1 MEIGGRLA
9 HAGQG
14 QWTSSGDIVP
24 TERETRRNL
33 IDPRLTADG
42 WRVVSYER
50 WLAGD
55 RTAVDAVEEHPTDSG
70 PGDYL
75 LYLDGS
81 PVADVEAKKPEV
93 SPQEVI
99 GQAKRY
105 SRTLA
110 DSPFRFGEARIPFVY
125 STNGYLIYH
134 ADLRSSLITQREVAR
149 FHTPQALRERL
160 SRDGVA
166 RDLYLQE
173 HPIVD
178 PDRAYQQEAVAAI
191 ETGIRNGKRKMM
203 VAMATGTGKTRMA
216 IASIYRLMKSGAAR
230 RVLFLV
236 DRRALAAQ
244 AVSALSAFEPE
255 PGLKFDKIYEVYSQ
269 RFQREDLEEKDG
281 ARFDPKVLPQEYLT
295 HPDGRHA
302 FVYVST
308 IQRMRI
314 NLFGVPTDAQGEELD
329 LEGAQIDIPIH
340 AFDLIIADECHRGY
354 TAAEESKWREVLS
367 HFDGVIVGLTATP
380 AVHTTAY
387 FGRPIFEYGYQRAV
401 AEGWLVDYDP
411 VLIHSEITMHGHFL
425 KEGEEVGMR
434 DTATGQLR
442 FEQMEDE
449 RQLPAETLERDWT
462 APDRDRRIVEE
473 IARFLEKQEPEWK
486 RFPKTLVFADNDLPH
501 RSHADQLVTLFR
513 ERLQRGDDF
522 VQKITGS
529 PSVDRPLRRIRQ
541 FRNRP
546 EPGVVVTVDLLSTG
560 VDIPWLEAIVFLRPV
575 RSRILFEQMLGRGT
589 RRCEAIHKTHFTV
602 FDAVGVLEYF
612 RSASEFTFDPPS
624 KPTRLVE
631 NIVRAIADNQD
642 REYNIRVLVK
652 RLQRVDKNI
661 TAEGRLRFQPF
672 IPDGDIGAFARS
684 LTQRLEEDWTG
695 TMRVLQDPRFQELM
709 IIYPRPKP
717 VFLIAEAAQ
726 DMVILEQAFRTTD
739 GRLLRTEEYL
749 AAFRRYVHENPEH
762 IEAIRILLERP
773 RGWNTDALDELR
785 RSLARQPEEFNDAD
799 LRRAYHHA
807 LADIISMVHH
817 ADRGDPLMSAE
828 ERVDTAINRILVER
842 QLTEAEQK
850 WMGLIRR
857 HLIANLAIAR
867 EDFEL
872 IEFEQAGA
880 TWNRVDRDFGGSLTD
895 MIARLNEAVAA

>member
-1 MEIGGRLA
+1 M
-9 HAGQG
+9 
-14 QWTSSGDIVP
+14 P
-24 TERETRRNL
+24 TERETRKQL
-33 IDPRLTADG
+33 IDPRLQADG
-42 WRVVSYER
+42 WRVVPYAR

-55 RTAVDAVEEHPTDSG
+55 RTAADAVEEHPTDSG

-75 LYLDGS
+75 LYLDGR

-93 SPQEVI
+93 GPQEVI

-125 STNGYLIYH
+125 STNGYLIWH
-134 ADLRSSLITQREVAR
+134 ADLRSSLFPQREIVR

-160 SRDGVA
+160 SHDFGAADTWLRG
-166 RDLYLQE
+166 
-173 HPIVD
+173 HPIAD
-178 PDRAYQQEAVAAI
+178 PDRDYQRAAIAAI
-191 ETGIRNGKRKMM
+191 ETGIRNGKRRMM

-216 IASIYRLMKSGAAR
+216 IASIYRLMKSGYAR

-244 AVSALSAFEPE
+244 AVGALAAYEPE
-255 PGLKFDKIYEVYSQ
+255 PGLKFDRTYEVYSQ
-269 RFQREDLEEKDG
+269 QFQREDFEEDG
-281 ARFDPKVLPQEYLT
+281 TTRYDPQVLPQAYLT
-295 HPDGRHA
+295 DPDGRHA

-314 NLFGVPTDAQGEELD
+314 NLFGMPEEWDPEGREDDA
-329 LEGAQIDIPIH
+329 AQIDIPIH

-354 TAAEESKWREVLS
+354 RASEQSKWREVLA
-367 HFDGVIVGLTATP
+367 HFDATTIGLTATP
-380 AVHTTAY
+380 AVHTAAY
-387 FGRPIFEYGYQRAV
+387 FGPPIFEYGYQRAV
-401 AEGWLVDYDP
+401 AEGFLVDYDP
-411 VLIHSEITMHGHFL
+411 VLVHSEITMHGHFL
-425 KEGEEVGMR
+425 QEGEEVALR
-434 DTATGQLR
+434 DTATGQMR

-449 RQLPAETLERDWT
+449 RQLPAESLERDWT
-462 APDRDRRIVEE
+462 APDRDSKIVDEV
-473 IARFLEKQEPEWK
+473 ARFLEAQEAETK

-501 RSHADQLVTLFR
+501 RSHADQLVTLLR
-513 ERLQRGDDF
+513 ERLHRGDDF

-529 PSVDRPLRRIRQ
+529 PSVDRPLRKIRQ

-560 VDIPWLEAIVFLRPV
+560 VDIPWLEAIVFLRRV
-575 RSRILFEQMLGRGT
+575 QSRILFEQMLGRGT

-612 RSASEFTFDPPS
+612 RLASEFTFEPPA
-624 KPTRLVE
+624 KPTRP
-631 NIVRAIADNQD
+631 IPDIIRAIADNQD
-642 REYNIRVLVK
+642 RAYNVRVLVK

-661 TAEGRLRFQPF
+661 TAEGRLHFGPF

-684 LTQRLEEDWTG
+684 LAERLEGDWPATI
-695 TMRVLQDPRFQELM
+695 RILQDPRFQDLM
-709 IIYPRPKP
+709 VSYPRPKA
-717 VFLIAEAAQ
+717 VFLVAEAAQ
-726 DMVILEQAFRTTD
+726 DTVISEEAFRTAD
-739 GRLLRTEEYL
+739 GKLLKPDEYL
-749 AAFRRYVHENPEH
+749 AAFHRHVRENPEQ
-762 IEAIRILLERP
+762 IEALRILHERP
-773 RGWNTDALDELR
+773 RDWGTEALDELR
-785 RSLARQPEEFNDAD
+785 QSLARQPEGFSDAD

-817 ADRGDPLMSAE
+817 ADHGDPLMSAE
-828 ERVDTAINRILVER
+828 ERVDTALNHLLGER
-842 QLTEAEQK
+842 KLTDPQQK
-850 WMGLIRR
+850 WLGLIRR

-880 TWNRVDRDFGGSLTD
+880 TWNRVNKDFGEALPELLLS
-895 MIARLNEAVAA
+895 LNEAVAS